1 MAVYDRA
8 PASLTVECLT
18 DTEVVAFDAEK
29 LDSLTGGF
37 RNSSRTSEKPWNGT
51 SLD

>member
-18 DTEVVAFDAEK
+18 DPEVVAFDAEK
-29 LDSLTGGF
+29 LDSLYRRF
-37 RNSSRTSEKPWNGT
+37 PEFERYKRKPWNGT
-51 SLD
+51 SLV